1 MLAHAVTREGLAPPH
16 PPDAAG
22 RCTNC
27 GSTQRVVDPGNSELH
42 CADCGLVFDPGLVV
56 DDVSP
61 REPGQPTD
69 GGRGIGPFVAPG
81 TPRHHLGSTLGGRR
95 DGRGRTLDAAHR
107 NYYGHLKWLMDREV
121 SRRSE
126 TSLER
131 SPAREVLARMAATLS
146 LPPVV
151 ATESERLFQEGSLRG
166 AFRGRSLSSSCGA
179 ALYAAC
185 RQFGLPRT
193 LGEVSKGL
201 ALKRSEVGRAFKAL
215 ARTLGSPPPS
225 VNLHAYLQ
233 RYAEEL
239 ALTPQVR
246 STVES
251 MLREVHEHPEV
262 SGLSP
267 HGVVAALIFLA
278 SEQHGDPRPRTRV
291 ARVGSVTEVTL
302 RSTSRLLTRLLAET
316 PSKGTP

>member
-1 MLAHAVTREGLAPPH
+1 M
-16 PPDAAG
+16 
-22 RCTNC
+22 NC
-27 GSTQRVVDPGNSELH
+27 GSAQRVVDPTNSELH

-61 REPGQPTD
+61 REPGQGTD
-69 GGRGIGPFVAPG
+69 GGRGVGPFVPLGA
-81 TPRHHLGSTLGGRR
+81 PRHHLGSTLGGRR
-95 DGRGRTLDAAHR
+95 DGRGRTLDSAHR

-126 TSLER
+126 TTLER
-131 SPAREVLARMAATLS
+131 SAAREVLARMAANLS

-151 ATESERLFQEGSLRG
+151 ATESERLFQEGSVRG

-201 ALKRSEVGRAFKAL
+201 SLKRSDVGRAFKAL
-215 ARTLGSPPPS
+215 ARTLGTPPPS
-225 VNLHAYLQ
+225 VNLQAYLQ

-239 ALTPQVR
+239 ALSPQVR
-246 STVES
+246 TTVES

-278 SEQHGDPRPRTRV
+278 SEQHGEPRPRTRV

-302 RSTSRLLTRLLAET
+302 RSTSRLLTRLLAES
-316 PSKGTP
+316 PAKGAP